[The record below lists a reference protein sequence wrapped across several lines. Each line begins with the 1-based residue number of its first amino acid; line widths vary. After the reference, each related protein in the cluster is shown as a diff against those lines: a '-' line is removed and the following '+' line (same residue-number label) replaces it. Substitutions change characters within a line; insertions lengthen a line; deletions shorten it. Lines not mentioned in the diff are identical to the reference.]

1 MCRTITAAAAAH
13 RYLKLMRLTTAG
25 TYDDMPI
32 AVFDPGWRVSPETCG
47 QYGGDAPSPP
57 QTYAITNA
65 DQGVTVVVGWMSQ
78 DPPIMAVTA
87 GTSVSIVNAPF
98 ISNQQTMS
106 VVQPVLQAQ
115 DGSYIGTID
124 IGWDQNNNTLSDM
137 VSFDQTGAIRWMVPG
152 NYQPQIA
159 TADGG
164 LIATD
169 PSGAAYTFD
178 QNGNATGVLAGSP
191 VQSFML
197 RRTCRAAGASRMS
210 SCPHSSGRRPSSRA
224 GGNPSGNGTSVGV
237 FESVESLPAR
247 VSTFIRRP
255 ASRRRRPDGVLRQ
268 RVIAERPG
276 CGGGYLRESA
286 EVNGSNWDLDYEPVV
301 LSRRRSSL
309 PDVQPRRGA
318 F

>member
-1 MCRTITAAAAAH
+1 MIAGDGYAYVPYNYGGCGGPQI
-13 RYLKLMRLTTAG
+13 YLKLMRLTTAG

-32 AVFDPGWRVSPETCG
+32 AVFNYPGWRVSPETCG

-191 VQSFML
+191 VQSFYAETYVL
-197 RRTCRAAGASRMS
+197 GGGGIAC
-210 SCPHSSGRRPSSRA
+210 CPARIRVGVGLPVA
-224 GGNPSGNGTSVGV
+224 GGREP
-237 FESVESLPAR
+237 
-247 VSTFIRRP
+247 IR
-255 ASRRRRPDGVLRQ
+255 
-268 RVIAERPG
+268 
-276 CGGGYLRESA
+276 
-286 EVNGSNWDLDYEPVV
+286 
-301 LSRRRSSL
+301 
-309 PDVQPRRGA
+309 
-318 F
+318 